1 MGLFIRGL
9 AFSASIIALSC
20 AARAATVAGTV
31 KGPDGAPFRGAFV
44 AAQNLKTKITVNVQ
58 SRGDGRYAIKNLPA
72 GDYEVRVKSVG
83 YDNDET
89 TRMTLSAE
97 QTGARDFALRKGMVK
112 WADLSS
118 WQGNV
123 LFPEAPGKKPLFNVC
138 FACHGFE
145 SRMADKGYDLAGW
158 RSRVDYMTTSMY
170 FFTHGRISDAES
182 GEVAAYLNTLFGKDR
197 TLPKSPEG
205 MPKYKETVHA
215 PYSDEALK
223 MVYVEYEMPNPSSFP
238 WSAAE
243 DRDGKYWIPFYGA
256 NNRIARLDATT
267 GQVEEFQTPNE
278 GTSAIHS
285 AIPAPDGSV
294 WFTQQGANKIGRWD
308 PATKK
313 ITEYQD
319 AWKPGKEGFLDGG
332 SKHTLRVLP
341 NGEVWSTGGPL
352 SKFDPKT
359 NTFTPV
365 DAVPSVY
372 GIATDK
378 NGLVWFAEYTPNGG
392 IGMADPKTMTVE
404 KFMPPTRGSRSRRIV
419 VDDQGVVW
427 FAEFASGKVGKF
439 DPKSKS
445 FEEWQLPGAEPTP
458 YAFEVDA
465 KGMVWYSSEHQD
477 VLGRLD
483 PKTGK
488 VVEFPLPYAEN
499 TMREFFK
506 DSKGRMWYGTP
517 ANNRVGYFYLD
528 E

>member
-1 MGLFIRGL
+1 MRSMLGGL
-9 AFSASIIALSC
+9 ALSTSIFAL
-20 AARAATVAGTV
+20 AAAAQAATVTGMV

-44 AAQNLKTKITVNVQ
+44 AAQNLKTKMTVNVQ
-58 SRGDGRYAIKNLPA
+58 SRGDGHFIVKNLPA
-72 GDYEVRVKSVG
+72 GDYELRVKSVG
-83 YDNDET
+83 FTNGQT
-89 TRMTLSAE
+89 SRVTLGADQSANK
-97 QTGARDFALRKGMVK
+97 DFALEKGEVH
-112 WADLSS
+112 WADLST

-123 LFPEAPGKKPLFNVC
+123 LFPDAPGKKPLFNVC

-158 RSRVDYMTTSMY
+158 QARVKYMTTSMS
-170 FFTHGRISDAES
+170 FFTHGRISEQEEKD
-182 GEVAAYLNTLFGKDR
+182 VATYINSLFGKDR
-197 TLPKSPEG
+197 TLPKSPEA
-205 MPKYKETVHA
+205 MPKYKDTVHA
-215 PYSDEALK
+215 PYGDEALR
-223 MVYVEYEMPNPSSFP
+223 MVYVDYEMPNPSSFP

-256 NNRIARLDATT
+256 NNKIARLDATT
-267 GQVEEFQTPNE
+267 GAVEEFTTPNE

-308 PATKK
+308 PVTKK

-319 AWKPGKEGFLDGG
+319 SWKPGQEGYLDGG

-352 SKFDPKT
+352 SRFDPKEGK
-359 NTFTPV
+359 FTGV
-365 DAVPSVY
+365 DSVPSVY

-392 IGMADPKTMTVE
+392 IGVADPKTMKVE
-404 KFMPPTRGSRSRRIV
+404 KFMPPTKGSRSRRIV
-419 VDDQGVVW
+419 TDDQGVIW
-427 FAEFASGKVGKF
+427 FAEFQSGKVGKF
-439 DPKSKS
+439 DPKTRA

-465 KGMVWYSSEHQD
+465 KGDVWYSSEHQD

-483 PKTGK
+483 PRSGK

-506 DSKGRMWYGTP
+506 DSKGHMWYGTP
-517 ANNRVGYFYLD
+517 ANNKVGYFYLD